1 MLSMFLTPAV
11 LGSIVRHLMTTAG
24 GSLIVSGYVS
34 SDQWTQITGAAVTI
48 AGIVLGILNK
58 KK

>member
-1 MLSMFLTPAV
+1 
-11 LGSIVRHLMTTAG
+11 MTTAG

>member
-1 MLSMFLTPAV
+1 MLSLFLTPAV
-11 LGSIVRHLMTTAG
+11 LGSVVRHLMTTAG
-24 GSLIVSGYVS
+24 GTLIASGFAT